1 MEEIDEV
8 YCFNWYKNMYLNLGC
23 SESDAINRASIDL
36 NYQLSL
42 FKMCEVFGV
51 NDEDKSF

>member
-23 SESDAINRASIDL
+23 SESDAINRARIDL

-42 FKMCEVFGV
+42 FKMCEVFSV
-51 NDEDKSF
+51 DDE